1 MTPYACRHSD
11 NSAFM
16 CKTSALNLVNPSDVF
31 TWQRVE
37 VDSSF
42 GGCSTGAY
50 NCSTYSDCNPVDGSD
65 DLWHCACK
73 ASPHQFSCSSDN
85 RLVFIFMTFYD

>member
-50 NCSTYSDCNPVDGSD
+50 NCSTYSDCNPSTAVTIYGT
-65 DLWHCACK
+65 ARAK
-73 ASPHQFSCSSDN
+73 QAPTNSPA
-85 RLVFIFMTFYD
+85 RVITG